1 VQEIVKNLFSS
12 LENLRAVINKR
23 YEVSEKRA
31 KAEYEYRTELGREM
45 AKAKADGM
53 ANTALYD
60 YCRGLEKVAKL
71 RESRDILVAQ
81 EEYLTEL
88 IYYYRSSIRV
98 YEGEAAAERKGL

>member
-1 VQEIVKNLFSS
+1 MQEIVKNLFNS
-12 LENLRAVINKR
+12 LENLRGVINKR

-98 YEGEAAAERKGL
+98 YEGEAAAERKGM

>member
-1 VQEIVKNLFSS
+1 MQTIVSDLFKSI
-12 LENLRAVINKR
+12 ENLRATIDKR
-23 YEVSEKRA
+23 YKVSEKRA

-45 AKAKADGM
+45 AKAKTEGM

-60 YCRGLEKVAKL
+60 YCRGLEKVASL
-71 RESRDILVAQ
+71 RASRDLLVAQ

-88 IYYYRSSIRV
+88 IFFYRSCIRV

>member
-1 VQEIVKNLFSS
+1 MQEITKNLFESIGK
-12 LENLRAVINKR
+12 LRSTIDKR
-23 YEVSEKRA
+23 YKVSEDRA

-45 AKAKADGM
+45 AKAKAEGM

-60 YCRGLEKVAKL
+60 YCRGLENVAKL
-71 RESRDILVAQ
+71 RADRDILVAQ

-88 IYYYRSSIRV
+88 IFYHRTCIRV

>member
-1 VQEIVKNLFSS
+1 MQSIVSNLFKSINS
-12 LENLRAVINKR
+12 LRATIDKR

-31 KAEYEYRTELGREM
+31 QAEYTYRTELGREM
-45 AKAKADGM
+45 AKAKAEGM

-71 RESRDILVAQ
+71 REERDILAAQ
-81 EEYLTEL
+81 EEHLTEL
-88 IYYYRSSIRV
+88 IYYHRSCIRV

>member
-1 VQEIVKNLFSS
+1 MQEIVKNLFTS
-12 LENLRAVINKR
+12 LNKLRATIDKR
-23 YEVSEKRA
+23 YEVSESRA
-31 KAEYEYRTELGREM
+31 HAEYEYRTQLGREM

-71 RESRDILVAQ
+71 RETKEILEAQ
-81 EEYLTEL
+81 EAHLTEL
-88 IYYYRSSIRV
+88 IFYYRSCIRV

>member
-1 VQEIVKNLFSS
+1 MQEITRNLFDSIGK
-12 LENLRAVINKR
+12 LRSVIDKR

-31 KAEYEYRTELGREM
+31 NAEYTYRTELGREM
-45 AKAKADGM
+45 AKAKAEGM

-60 YCRGLEKVAKL
+60 YCRGLENVAKL
-71 RESRDILVAQ
+71 RADRDILVAQ

-88 IYYYRSSIRV
+88 IFYHRTCIRV

>member
-1 VQEIVKNLFSS
+1 MQEITRNLFESI
-12 LENLRAVINKR
+12 NKLRATIDKR

-31 KAEYEYRTELGREM
+31 NAEYRYRTELGREM

-71 RESRDILVAQ
+71 REERDILVAQ

-88 IYYYRSSIRV
+88 IFYYRTSIRV

>member
-1 VQEIVKNLFSS
+1 MQEIVKNLFTSMDK
-12 LENLRAVINKR
+12 LRATIDKR
-23 YEVSEKRA
+23 YKVSEQRA
-31 KAEYEYRTELGREM
+31 TAEYKYRTELGREM
-45 AKAKADGM
+45 AKAKAEGM

-71 RESRDILVAQ
+71 REERDILVAQ

-88 IYYYRSSIRV
+88 IFYHRTSIRV

>member
-1 VQEIVKNLFSS
+1 MQTIVKNLYESIGK
-12 LENLRAVINKR
+12 LRTVIDKR
-23 YEVSEKRA
+23 YEISEKRA

-71 RESRDILVAQ
+71 REDRDILAAQ
-81 EEYLTEL
+81 EEHLTEL
-88 IYYYRSSIRV
+88 IFYHRTCIRV

>member
-1 VQEIVKNLFSS
+1 MQEIVKNLFSS
-12 LENLRAVINKR
+12 LENLRGVINKR

-45 AKAKADGM
+45 AKAKAEGM

-60 YCRGLEKVAKL
+60 YCRGLENVAKL
-71 RESRDILVAQ
+71 RADRDILVAQ

-88 IYYYRSSIRV
+88 IFYHRTCIRV

>member
-1 VQEIVKNLFSS
+1 MQEIVKNLFESI
-12 LENLRAVINKR
+12 NKLRATIDKR
-23 YEVSEKRA
+23 YTVSEQRA
-31 KAEYEYRTELGREM
+31 TAEYKYRTELGRQM

-71 RESRDILVAQ
+71 REERDILVAQ

-88 IYYYRSSIRV
+88 IFYYRTSIRV

>member
-1 VQEIVKNLFSS
+1 MQSIVRNLHDSIAK
-12 LENLRAVINKR
+12 LRSTIDKR

-31 KAEYEYRTELGREM
+31 TAEYNYRTELGREM
-45 AKAKADGM
+45 AKAKAEGM

-60 YCRGLEKVAKL
+60 YCRGLENVAKL
-71 RESRDILVAQ
+71 RADRDILVAQ

-88 IYYYRSSIRV
+88 IFYHRSCIRV

>member
-1 VQEIVKNLFSS
+1 MQEITRNLFDSIGK
-12 LENLRAVINKR
+12 LRSTIDKR

-31 KAEYEYRTELGREM
+31 NAEYEYRTELGREM
-45 AKAKADGM
+45 AKAKAEGM

-60 YCRGLEKVAKL
+60 YCRGLENVAKL
-71 RESRDILVAQ
+71 RADRDILVAQ

-88 IYYYRSSIRV
+88 IFYHRTCIRV

>member
-1 VQEIVKNLFSS
+1 MQDIVKS
-12 LENLRAVINKR
+12 LHDSIANLRRAIDKR

-31 KAEYEYRTELGREM
+31 QAEYEYRTELGREM
-45 AKAKADGM
+45 ATAKAEGM

-71 RESRDILVAQ
+71 REARDILVAQ

-88 IYYYRSSIRV
+88 IYYHRSCIRV

>member
-1 VQEIVKNLFSS
+1 MQEIVKNLFSS
-12 LENLRAVINKR
+12 LENLRGVINKR

>member
-1 VQEIVKNLFSS
+1 MQEITRNLFDS
-12 LENLRAVINKR
+12 INKLRSTIDKR
-23 YEVSEKRA
+23 YKVAEQRA
-31 KAEYEYRTELGREM
+31 GAEYKFRTELGREM
-45 AKAKADGM
+45 AKAKAEGM

-71 RESRDILVAQ
+71 REERDILVAQ

-88 IYYYRSSIRV
+88 IFYWRTTIRV

>member
-1 VQEIVKNLFSS
+1 MQGIVTNLFNSIN
-12 LENLRAVINKR
+12 NLRATIDKR

-45 AKAKADGM
+45 AKAKAEGM

-71 RESRDILVAQ
+71 RETRDILIAQ

-88 IYYYRSSIRV
+88 IFYYRTSIRV